1 MEEQQIDRRVRP
13 AWLEIDDWAA
23 ADGWRLRRFHIA
35 PALDVEPRG
44 SLLFQTGRADF
55 IEKYVES
62 FDHWRRQGWAIE
74 GFDWR
79 GQGGSGRLLDNDRTG
94 HGPPYE
100 VMVGDLAGYCDDW
113 VGRTADPHILLGHSM
128 GGHLVLRL
136 LAEHPIPIDGAVL
149 LSPMLG
155 LNAGMIGERIG
166 RLIACLLCWIGW
178 AKRPAWSE
186 DSNKGSGH
194 RQRNLTHSEERYAD
208 ELWWRAHDS
217 TLDVGPPTWGWLRD
231 SWLSIAS
238 LFQPG
243 VLERV
248 DTRIL
253 MLCPEQ
259 DRLVM
264 TPAAKLAAGRL
275 PNARLICHPQ
285 AAHELLREI
294 DPIRN
299 WVLAEIDGFLGPIG
313 RRA

>member
-1 MEEQQIDRRVRP
+1 MGEQEINRRIRP
-13 AWLEIDDWAA
+13 EWLEIDSWAA
-23 ADGWRLRRFHIA
+23 ADGWRLRRFCVVPA
-35 PALDVEPRG
+35 PGVEPRG
-44 SLLFQTGRADF
+44 NLLFQAGRADF
-55 IEKYVES
+55 IEKYIES
-62 FDHWRRQGWAIE
+62 FDHWRGQGWAIE

-79 GQGGSGRLLDNDRTG
+79 GQGGSGRLLSNDRIG

-100 VMVGDLAGYCDDW
+100 VMAGDLAAYCAEW
-113 VGRTADPHILLGHSM
+113 TGRTAGPHILLGHSM

-136 LAEHPIPIDGAVL
+136 LAEHALDIDGAVL

-155 LNAGMIGERIG
+155 LNTGFIGERMG
-166 RLIACLLCWIGW
+166 QLIARLLCSIGW
-178 AKRPAWSE
+178 TERPAWSE

-208 ELWWRAHDS
+208 ELWWRAQDA

-231 SWLSIAS
+231 SWVSIAS

-264 TPAAKLAAGRL
+264 TPAAKLAASRL
-275 PNARLICHPQ
+275 PNARLICHPHG
-285 AAHELLREI
+285 AHELLREI
-294 DPIRN
+294 DPVRK
-299 WVLAEIDGFLGPIG
+299 WVLAEIDGFLGSIG